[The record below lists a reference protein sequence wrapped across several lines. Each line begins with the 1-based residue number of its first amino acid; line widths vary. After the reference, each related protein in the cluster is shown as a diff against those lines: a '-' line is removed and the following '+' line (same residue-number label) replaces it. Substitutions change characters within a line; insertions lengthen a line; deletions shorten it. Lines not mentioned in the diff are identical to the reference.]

1 MLEHV
6 LLTASTFAAGPEEP
20 ILVLAGDID
29 ETTQSVGAYSDRTKV
44 TRNEALTK
52 RLPCFSFG
60 CCVAEVLHFRSF
72 MLQVT
77 SPAHRG
83 PLPLHPSW

>member
-20 ILVLAGDID
+20 ILVLAGGID
-29 ETTQSVGAYSDRTKV
+29 ETTQSVGAYSDMTKV

-60 CCVAEVLHFRSF
+60 CCVA
-72 MLQVT
+72 
-77 SPAHRG
+77 
-83 PLPLHPSW
+83 